1 MVTEKIKVPNSILRM
16 TLVFW
21 CFLTVLTIS
30 NGSQIYHYHPSKFLR
45 TDFDDLI
52 DQLDK
57 VELKKIAQKI
67 RATTRDY
74 FNEAKKQGLPDGNLH
89 ILNLRRIDDILE
101 AGIVDGSK
109 EELASKIKEAVAMQ
123 DNVVGIAALRSMLEY
138 ISTTPI
144 PISKGLPAFKYLL
157 GSIKSVLNEMEGSI
171 LEELIEERLD
181 EAFREAK
188 DSLDNAAKRAL
199 ENSE

>member
-57 VELKKIAQKI
+57 NDLNKIARKM
-67 RATTRDY
+67 RATARTYLND
-74 FNEAKKQGLPDGNLH
+74 AKKQGLPDGNLH
-89 ILNLRRIDDILE
+89 VLNLRRIGNVL
-101 AGIVDGSK
+101 ANGINDGTK
-109 EELASKIKEAVAMQ
+109 EELASSLKEAIAMQ

-144 PISKGLPAFKYLL
+144 PISKGIPAFKYLL

-188 DSLDNAAKRAL
+188 DSLDNAAKRTL